1 MKKNTTTAGRR
12 MIASAKKALEWV
24 EGKDNGSV
32 VHIPAEIDVAR
43 IRKNVGMSQSEFAEH
58 YGFSF
63 RTVQQ
68 WEQGRAIPTGATRA
82 YLLVIDHEPEA
93 VRRALVNHDKSHNTG
108 LSTHVPAHL

>member
-1 MKKNTTTAGRR
+1 MSKTKTSAGKR
-12 MIASAKKALEWV
+12 MIASAKQALEWV

-32 VHIPAEIDVAR
+32 VHIPDEINVTR
-43 IRKNVGMSQSEFAEH
+43 IRKKVGMSQSEFADH

-68 WEQGRAIPTGATRA
+68 WEQGRATPSGATRA

-93 VRRALVNHDKSHNTG
+93 VRRALVSHEKSGTG
-108 LSTHVPAHL
+108 LNTHTQAYL

>member
-1 MKKNTTTAGRR
+1 MNKNKTTAGRR

-24 EGKDNGSV
+24 EGKDSGSV

-43 IRKNVGMSQSEFAEH
+43 IRKNVGMSQSEFAEQ

-68 WEQGRAIPTGATRA
+68 WEQGRAIPIGATRA

-93 VRRALVNHDKSHNTG
+93 VRRALVNHDRSHTG
-108 LSTHVPAHL
+108 LSTHAPAHL

>member
-1 MKKNTTTAGRR
+1 MNKKTITPGRR

-24 EGKDNGSV
+24 EGKGSGSV

-43 IRKNVGMSQSEFAEH
+43 IRKNVGLSQSEFAEQ

-93 VRRALVNHDKSHNTG
+93 VRRALVNQDKSHTG
-108 LSTHVPAHL
+108 FAPLGI